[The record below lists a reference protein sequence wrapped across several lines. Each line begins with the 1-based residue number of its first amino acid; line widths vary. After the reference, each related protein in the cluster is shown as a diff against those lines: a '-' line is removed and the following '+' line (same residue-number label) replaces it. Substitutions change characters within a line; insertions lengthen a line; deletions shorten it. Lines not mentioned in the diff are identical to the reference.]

1 MKIEKVKKLV
11 TNLQDKTAYVI
22 YIIFLDSTKLKI
34 VWKKNNM
41 FLTTRFNHTMIFFK
55 LTD

>member
-1 MKIEKVKKLV
+1 MKIEKVEKLV

-22 YIIFLDSTKLKI
+22 YITFLDSTKLKI